1 MEKSNITSLTHDENL
16 YSLLVEQSQDA
27 IYLLCR
33 GKFRYINH
41 KFSEIFQITLEEA
54 NAPGFDFFRLIAPES
69 HSFIRER
76 LDKVARGERVEP
88 RYKFTA
94 LTKDGRRILVDASVS
109 YIPYKGDVAVHG
121 VLRDITERRRLD
133 GKLQETKRQQKAI
146 LDNIPDIAWLKDRE
160 SRYIAVN
167 EPFGKACGVKPE
179 YITGMTDLELW
190 PIDLAKKY
198 KDDDKSV
205 MQCGKRRRIAE
216 LLVRKDGKEL
226 WVETV
231 KTPIYDERGDIIGIA
246 GIARD
251 ITEQKTAH
259 ERLARINDC
268 FLRFVAD
275 PLDNIRRLTS
285 LFGEIM
291 DATCALYNRLEKG
304 ALCSIGQ
311 WNTPPGFNPVD
322 GPDGHICYDLI
333 RSKSDSPFIVRNLH
347 QTSYVQTDPNVAKY
361 ELRTYVGQKV
371 KCGGVPVGSICAVY
385 QRDIS
390 PSENDIKVMGII
402 ASAISIEEEKHRGE
416 EVLKQREKEL
426 LIKSCNLEEVNTA
439 LKVLLKHRDK
449 EMEEFKKRVLSNV
462 KKLINP
468 YVKKLKKSGLN
479 TDQIMYTD
487 ILENNLD
494 EIISPFLHNLS
505 AKYMNFTPQEIQV
518 ANLVKEGKTTKDIA
532 QILNVTRRTVA
543 FHRENIRNKLK
554 LNNKKTNLRSY
565 LLAIS

>member
-1 MEKSNITSLTHDENL
+1 MKSLMQDENL

-27 IYLLCR
+27 IYLLYK
-33 GKFRYINH
+33 GKFEYINR
-41 KFSEIFQITLEEA
+41 KFSEMFQITLEEA
-54 NAPGFDFFRLIAPES
+54 NCPGFDFLSLIAPES
-69 HSFIRER
+69 HYLIKER
-76 LDKVARGERVEP
+76 LNRVAGGERIEP
-88 RYKFTA
+88 RYEFTA
-94 LTKDGRRILVDASVS
+94 LTKDGRRIVVDASVS
-109 YIPYKGDVAVHG
+109 HIPYRGDIAAHG

-146 LDNIPDIAWLKDRE
+146 LDNIPDIAWLKDKE

-205 MQCGKRRRIAE
+205 VKYGKRRRIAE
-216 LLVRKDGKEL
+216 LLVNKDGKEIWL
-226 WVETV
+226 ETV

-268 FLRFVAD
+268 FLSFVAD
-275 PLDNIRRLTS
+275 PLENIKRLTS

-291 DATCALYNRLEKG
+291 DATCALYNRLERG
-304 ALCSIGQ
+304 MLCSVGQ
-311 WNTPPGFNPVD
+311 WHTPPDFNPVD
-322 GPDGHICYDLI
+322 KPDGHICYDLI
-333 RSKSDSPFIVRNLH
+333 RSKSDSPYIVRDLH
-347 QTSYVQTDPNVAKY
+347 QTSYMETDFNVARY
-361 ELRTYVGQKV
+361 GLRTYIGQNV
-371 KCGGVPVGSICAVY
+371 KCGGVPVGSLCAVY
-385 QRDIS
+385 QKDIS
-390 PSENDIKVMGII
+390 LSENDIKVMGII
-402 ASAISIEEEKHRGE
+402 VSAISVEEEKHRGE

-468 YVKKLKKSGLN
+468 YVRKLKKSGLN
-479 TDQIMYTD
+479 TDQIIYTD

-518 ANLVKEGKTTKDIA
+518 ANLIREGKTSKDIA
-532 QILNVTRRTVA
+532 QILNVTGRTVA

-554 LNNKKTNLRSY
+554 LNNKKTNLRSF